1 MTDATATVV
10 SARLRSEATIL
21 GTLDNL
27 DGDRAD
33 GIRLPVGFGDVILR
47 DVQVRISD
55 ITTLATLS
63 DVHGCGLV
71 LVDANGEFK
80 APVGVEFW
88 KQVYGGATTKQVQ
101 AFFPVRDIIWY
112 SGELLRILFEEV
124 DTDATPTAD
133 LAVICRVIRI
143 RSS

>member
-1 MTDATATVV
+1 MATITGVVV
-10 SARLRSEATIL
+10 SARLRSEVTIL

-33 GIRLPVGFGDVILR
+33 GLALPVGFGDCILR
-47 DVQVRISD
+47 DVQVRVSD
-55 ITTLATLS
+55 ITTLVTLS

-112 SGELLRILFEEV
+112 SGEHLRILFEEI
-124 DTDATPTAD
+124 DSNASPTAD
-133 LAVICRVIRI
+133 LAVICRAIRI
-143 RSS
+143 RAS